1 MKKIFK
7 VFNYPYFVKQS
18 KYSPDIFLIFNCENG
33 KCYIANTLG
42 LEFFLKGGRKN
53 EENRSVIGKSRF

>member
-18 KYSPDIFLIFNCENG
+18 EYSPDIFLIFDCENG

-42 LEFFLKGGRKN
+42 LKFFLKEGRK
-53 EENRSVIGKSRF
+53 K